1 MAVKGLQRRK
11 TVEEVLLGRKTV
23 SEEKIKA
30 ASEDAKKGNKSF
42 QQAILDLQFMSK
54 TQLLK
59 VLSEEWQVKA
69 VDLSQMEIDKEIIG
83 VIPEPVARRHIAV
96 PFAKEEGVLFIAMA
110 DPRDFFA
117 CEDIHLRTGLEIKPY
132 LALPQD
138 IGMLLE
144 TAYGRA
150 DNEALN
156 KLVEQ
161 ATERAAA
168 ETPPDAEGVEI
179 AKEGPK
185 TDIAEVD

>member
-42 QQAILDLQFMSK
+42 QQAILDLKFMTK
-54 TQLLK
+54 THLLK

-83 VIPEPVARRHIAV
+83 IIPESVAQRHVAV
-96 PFAKEEGVLFIAMA
+96 PFVKEEGVLFIAMA

-117 CEDIHLRTGLEIKPY
+117 CEDIHLRTGLEVKPY

-138 IGMLLE
+138 INLVLE
-144 TAYGRA
+144 STYGA
-150 DNEALN
+150 AQNEAL
-156 KLVEQ
+156 
-161 ATERAAA
+161 A
-168 ETPPDAEGVEI
+168 
-179 AKEGPK
+179 
-185 TDIAEVD
+185 